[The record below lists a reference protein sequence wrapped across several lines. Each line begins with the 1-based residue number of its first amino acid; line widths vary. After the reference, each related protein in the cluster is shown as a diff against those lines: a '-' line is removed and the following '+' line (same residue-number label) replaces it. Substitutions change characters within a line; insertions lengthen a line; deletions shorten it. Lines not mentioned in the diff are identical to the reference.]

1 MPIATG
7 TKLGQYEVQEFIGQG
22 AMGLVYRA
30 YHVQLERPGAV
41 KVLQSLAPDPD
52 TTARFRHEAQAI
64 AQMRHSNIVNVY
76 DFGEFEGTPYMIVE
90 YVPGGSLANRL
101 SHGRVDQA
109 AALKYLRG
117 IAAGL
122 DYAHGLGIVHRDVK
136 PANVLL
142 EKDDTPV
149 LADFGLAKLLQGTS
163 LKSMTGV
170 TTGTPAYM
178 APEQVMGH
186 QVGPAAD
193 RYSLATIAYEM
204 LTGFIPF
211 DGEGLMELLYAQVHR
226 EPSPPSVHDASLGP
240 AVDAVMMRGLA
251 KDPAA
256 RWESC
261 TAFVDALAAALAS
274 PASVVAHNGVPATSA
289 TDKALVL
296 GRAVAATVPLP
307 PLRAV
312 PQPAPQRRRRQAPAT
327 MVMPLPGP
335 PVEVEPAAANGSSAI
350 AHETK
355 ARRRPLMIAGAAGLV
370 LLLLLGLGVCAA
382 VAAQAPTLA
391 LSPSTVA
398 AGGRVLVTAER
409 VPANKAG
416 EIRLLSQVTR
426 YPFRASGGGAVK
438 SEIVVPEDIELG
450 DHTVQLCWD
459 SNCRAQRTLRVV
471 AAGTV
476 VSSPPPGAPATP
488 SAGTSPQPG
497 QSPTSTPPPGS
508 TPGSTPRP
516 GASPTS
522 APTNPPSP
530 VPSPPKPTPTP
541 TPPPLPAASVT
552 ASPSS
557 GIIAGA
563 TAVTVKGANFTPARA
578 VTITLSRS
586 GQATQTFGGVTVQSD
601 GSFTKSITPAL
612 LTAGGSWNLKA
623 CDSAGRCASTTI
635 SIL

>member
-1 MPIATG
+1 VSIATG

-41 KVLQSLAPDPD
+41 KVLQALSPDPD

-101 SHGRVDQA
+101 SQGSVTHA

-122 DYAHGLGIVHRDVK
+122 DYAHGIGIVHRDVK

-149 LADFGLAKLLQGTS
+149 LADFGLAKLLQGSS

-193 RYSLATIAYEM
+193 RYSLATIAYEL
-204 LTGFIPF
+204 LTGVIPF

-226 EPSPPSVHDASLGP
+226 EPSPPSAHDASLGP
-240 AVDAVMMRGLA
+240 EVDAVIMRGLA

-256 RWESC
+256 RWDTC

-274 PASVVAHNGVPATSA
+274 PVAAAATERTVVLRPAPLPAT
-289 TDKALVL
+289 TPL
-296 GRAVAATVPLP
+296 AVRP
-307 PLRAV
+307 PVRE
-312 PQPAPQRRRRQAPAT
+312 RAPAT
-327 MVMPLPGP
+327 MVMPM
-335 PVEVEPAAANGSSAI
+335 PAASNGSSAQPHP
-350 AHETK
+350 AK
-355 ARRRPLMIAGAAGLV
+355 RSRRSLKIGGATVLV
-370 LLLLLGLGVCAA
+370 LLLLLVLGVCAA
-382 VAAQAPTLA
+382 VAAQTPR
-391 LSPSTVA
+391 LSLNPSTVV

-409 VPANKAG
+409 VPANKVG
-416 EIRLLSQVTR
+416 EIQLLSQVHR
-426 YPFRASGGGAVK
+426 FPFQAGASGAVSK
-438 SEIVVPEDIELG
+438 EITVPADIALG
-450 DHTVQLCWD
+450 DHTVQICWD
-459 SNCRAQRTLRVV
+459 SSCRAHETLHVV
-471 AAGTV
+471 AVGTV
-476 VSSPPPGAPATP
+476 LPTPAANTSATP
-488 SAGTSPQPG
+488 SAGASPTPG
-497 QSPTSTPPPGS
+497 QTANPTPPPGS

-516 GASPTS
+516 APSPT
-522 APTNPPSP
+522 PTHPPTPSP
-530 VPSPPKPTPTP
+530 SPKPTPTP
-541 TPPPLPAASVT
+541 SPTVTLVSISSTGKTALTFHYFYAGSATITIHQGSTTKSVTVPVAAGANTPVTFQTPLGFLVTAVLTPPAY
-552 ASPSS
+552 
-557 GIIAGA
+557 
-563 TAVTVKGANFTPARA
+563 VTVPGLP
-578 VTITLSRS
+578 
-586 GQATQTFGGVTVQSD
+586 QSN
-601 GSFTKSITPAL
+601 SVNVVL
-612 LTAGGSWNLKA
+612 
-623 CDSAGRCASTTI
+623 
-635 SIL
+635 